1 MPSPMY
7 GSFAVVT
14 LLVLGLLMLL
24 ARASQAMLVEPSEEP
39 SGDTTTAL
47 QAHEQ
52 AEGLPATG
60 AARLEQHARLNP
72 WGENEAETE
81 TQRSRAEAQQ
91 PQTESADHSTK
102 TLLVNVAVSQ
112 GFFGAVLLGAA
123 WLANIPPVAFG
134 VEFGTPASTGL
145 PALALG
151 VVVGL
156 ALYAANEL
164 SANVADEWG
173 IEYAEDLRE
182 QLAPDSVGGWVL
194 LLAVVLPIIAAFE
207 ELLFRA
213 ALVGVFSAGLGVS
226 PWLLAVVSTLAFA
239 LGHGA
244 QGPAGIAVT
253 GLLGFVLA
261 AVFIVTESLLVV
273 VVAHYLVNALEFVV
287 HEGLGVEWGRDGSES
302 AAGK

>member
-14 LLVLGLLMLL
+14 LLVLGLLMVL
-24 ARASQAMLVEPSEEP
+24 ARASQGMIVEPGEEP
-39 SGDTTTAL
+39 AEQTTTAL
-47 QAHEQ
+47 HAHEQ

-72 WGENEAETE
+72 WGENNAEADAQRAHAEVHRRAETSE
-81 TQRSRAEAQQ
+81 EFTS
-91 PQTESADHSTK
+91 K
-102 TLLVNVAVSQ
+102 TLLVNVALSQ
-112 GFFGAVLLGAA
+112 GLFGAVLLGAG
-123 WLANIPPVAFG
+123 WLADVPPAAFG
-134 VEFGTPASTGL
+134 VDLGNPASVAL

-151 VVVGL
+151 VGAGV
-156 ALYAANEL
+156 ALYVANEL
-164 SANVADEWG
+164 SANIADSWG

-182 QLAPDSVGGWVL
+182 QLAPESVVGWIL
-194 LLAVVLPIIAAFE
+194 LLGVVLPIIAGFE

-213 ALVGVFSAGLGVS
+213 ALVGAFSAGFGIS
-226 PWLLAVVSTLAFA
+226 PWLLAVGSTVAFA

-261 AVFIVTESLLVV
+261 TLFIATESLLVV

-287 HEGLGVEWGRDGSES
+287 HEGLGVE
-302 AAGK
+302 